1 MKNILSR
8 YLLQMMKILIFGKK
22 GCQGCVKS
30 VLCVKYYQMS
40 SKNHALFWGG
50 IMLANIKGAI
60 HVKMNLCGFKDGLLI
75 LPPTLIFH
83 FGGTPETEGT
93 SLYVWI
99 RQSVS
104 QSVS

>member
-1 MKNILSR
+1 MLKILS
-8 YLLQMMKILIFGKK
+8 FGKK
-22 GCQGCVKS
+22 KRLSRLLSLNKSFTSNIVK
-30 VLCVKYYQMS
+30 CRPKII
-40 SKNHALFWGG
+40 WGG
-50 IMLANIKGAI
+50 IMLPSIKGAI